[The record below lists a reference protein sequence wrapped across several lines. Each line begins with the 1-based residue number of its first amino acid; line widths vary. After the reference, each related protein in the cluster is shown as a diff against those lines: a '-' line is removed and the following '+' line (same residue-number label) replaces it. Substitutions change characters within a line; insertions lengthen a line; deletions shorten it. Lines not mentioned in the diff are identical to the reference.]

1 MALFAIAI
9 SLVTFGAD
17 TGLVRTMSAQ
27 RALGRYGVLP
37 QLIRYG
43 LDSFAGDFGTSGD
56 GCLHLH
62 RDCADGSRVSGGDAR
77 QLGFRAG
84 GSADDGVLR
93 RATRS
98 ASMW

>member
-43 LDSFAGDFGTSGD
+43 LIPSLVTSVLLVAGVYIYTELVPMAPEYQRQ
-56 GCLHLH
+56 C
-62 RDCADGSRVSGGDAR
+62 VSVR
-77 QLGFRAG
+77 L
-84 GSADDGVLR
+84 SC
-93 RATRS
+93 
-98 ASMW
+98 